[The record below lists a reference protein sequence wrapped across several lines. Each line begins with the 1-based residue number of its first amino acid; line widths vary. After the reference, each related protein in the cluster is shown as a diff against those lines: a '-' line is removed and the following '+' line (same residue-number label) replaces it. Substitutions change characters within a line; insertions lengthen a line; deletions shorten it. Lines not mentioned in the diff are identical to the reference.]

1 MAKRTN
7 SDGRTKS
14 KQFARGT
21 LALAVPT
28 SANKKIGN
36 AATTYAAQT
45 SCPTSCPFFA
55 GGGCYAENGSI
66 GKFVTAPLNRA
77 ANAVEHDAVDVAK
90 AEAAAIDKMKVVPGE
105 DLRLHTVGDCAT
117 DEAAQVV
124 AAACARYRAR
134 GGGPIWTYTHAWRD
148 VARESWGEVSVL
160 ASCETAA
167 DVALAKARGY
177 ATQITVEGF
186 VSDRRHALKAVEGE
200 KAAGVDVLPCPEQT
214 RGVTCTDCRLCFDD
228 AKLRDRG
235 YSIAF
240 ETHGTPFT
248 IRQATKA
255 LRTPDDPDRKLTT
268 RQLIPRVIAEIEAE
282 GEPVTNA
289 ELARRL
295 QCSPSSVAQMRKTL
309 AREGDEREEAKQSAC
324 RSARRG
330 GSKDQ

>member
-1 MAKRTN
+1 MAKRTD
-7 SDGRTKS
+7 SDGRTKG

-105 DLRLHTVGDCAT
+105 DLRLHTVGDCST
-117 DEAAQVV
+117 DEAAQIV
-124 AAACARYRAR
+124 AAACVRYRAR
-134 GGGPIWTYTHAWRD
+134 GGGQVWTYTHAWRD

-177 ATQITVEGF
+177 ATQITVEQF
-186 VSDRRHALKAVEGE
+186 ASDGRHIADDVEGQH
-200 KAAGVDVLPCPEQT
+200 AAGVDILPCPEQT
-214 RGVTCTDCRLCFDD
+214 RGVSCTDCGLCFNDS
-228 AKLRDRG
+228 KLRDRG

-240 ETHGTPFT
+240 EKHGTPFT
-248 IRQATKA
+248 VRQITKA
-255 LRTPDDPDRKLTT
+255 LRTPDDPDRKLTN
-268 RQLIPRVIAEIEAE
+268 RQLIPRVIAEIKAE
-282 GEPVTNA
+282 GGTVTNA

-295 QCSPSSVAQMRKTL
+295 QCSPSSIAQMRETL
-309 AREGDEREEAKQSAC
+309 AGEA
-324 RSARRG
+324 G
-330 GSKDQ
+330 ENNT